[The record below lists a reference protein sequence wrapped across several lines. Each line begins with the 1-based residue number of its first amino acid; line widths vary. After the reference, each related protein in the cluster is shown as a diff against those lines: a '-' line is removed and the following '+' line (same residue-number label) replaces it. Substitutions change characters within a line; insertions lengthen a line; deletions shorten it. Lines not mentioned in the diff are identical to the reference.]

1 MHRYEREHLLNILDS
16 MHKDYRPN
24 FLPFYPS
31 SILLDLLL
39 KSTTPRFIALANGA
53 DEAGHCA
60 DFVGAV
66 LDHHFLLLF
75 SLTCA
80 RSRTKQT
87 NCSTYCL
94 SNVNSRTLPFCALL
108 RHDLTHWHLTL
119 PLPHRATLCL
129 EPTDQANCRA
139 KKGVVEYASLSII
152 GGAMTQLLCPL
163 TVLLNLNHAQLT
175 ANRST
180 RLGNS
185 PVLF

>member
-1 MHRYEREHLLNILDS
+1 MAPVYGDTLWRCVIVCGISLAVFAASTATMNRYEREHLLNILDS

-24 FLPFYPS
+24 FASENVFPS

-60 DFVGAV
+60 DFVGAA
-66 LDHHFLLLF
+66 LDHHFLLLY

-108 RHDLTHWHLTL
+108 RHSLTH
-119 PLPHRATLCL
+119 
-129 EPTDQANCRA
+129 
-139 KKGVVEYASLSII
+139 
-152 GGAMTQLLCPL
+152 
-163 TVLLNLNHAQLT
+163 
-175 ANRST
+175 
-180 RLGNS
+180 
-185 PVLF
+185 